1 MGLTVLYVL
10 GLEMPTEK
18 YPGYKERILGGHFFG
33 ACSVP
38 SSGKE
43 VDFLREMGFSGK
55 EFLEPSVISNL
66 FTISFSKRDMLTS
79 VRTSFKAENDS
90 LKVFFTG
97 EAFNLEELGQDAYES
112 RLVIESFDNPAQIA
126 LRLYQKQGL
135 RFPSK
140 INGFFS
146 ICIWDSRNESLVI
159 YADRFG
165 SAVPIYY
172 CLHPKG
178 LIFSSQLKMLAQIEG
193 ISMEIDPISLAIFL
207 KYSYVPAPRTI
218 LRGVFKLG
226 PGEMLIYKDGNMQN
240 QRYDNFSAVSERAFP
255 HEGKAIEE
263 YLEILTSSISKKTRD
278 FNSSRIGFFL
288 SGGLDSSANVALASI
303 SGLKNFKTF
312 GIGFEDPKI
321 DERPYARIVAD
332 HFKVPFHEYLF
343 DGSEIEDLPSMV
355 WHLDEPF
362 MENGLFLTYAGFKA
376 AKDNADLIVAGDGA
390 DQLYGTGGFAEGR
403 PIALRVFLERL
414 YLRSILDKG
423 RKHLISSFFYRDTP
437 LFKAKVMLDRSVD
450 FNDWFFWGFDEK
462 ELGEL
467 CGFSINNKSLR
478 CFSNDLRQVPKT
490 LESYYYYALIHQD
503 LEHYAFQN
511 ILFKSFRM
519 AEMFGIK
526 LREAYL
532 DNDVIKFVL
541 STHFKLKTKGSL
553 WDLLMGKRV
562 AKYLHRLSTERLL
575 PSEVLNKP
583 KQGGFVPMTFL
594 LRNPLV
600 RGKVFDY
607 LTYHNPLNEYLNV
620 PFIKTLF
627 RNYEQ
632 SLLRAPYWEAH
643 QEAKANQIMNI
654 LALSL
659 WYEIIGRGKYTNPP
673 RSSLTEFIS

>member
-1 MGLTVLYVL
+1 
-10 GLEMPTEK
+10 MPAER
-18 YPGYKERILGGHFFG
+18 YPGYEKRVMGGHFFG
-33 ACSVP
+33 TCSLPMRGKSVDFFRETGI
-38 SSGKE
+38 SGK
-43 VDFLREMGFSGK
+43 G
-55 EFLEPSVISNL
+55 FLEPSFISNL

-97 EAFNLEELGQDAYES
+97 ESFNLEELGQDAYES
-112 RLVIESFDNPAQIA
+112 GLVIESFINPAQIA
-126 LRLYQKQGL
+126 LRLYQKHGL

-146 ICIWDSRNESLVI
+146 ICIWDSRDRSVVI

-165 SAVPIYY
+165 STVPVYY
-172 CLHPKG
+172 CLYPKG
-178 LIFSSQLKMLAQIEG
+178 FIFSSQLKILAQVEDKG
-193 ISMEIDPISLAIFL
+193 MEVDPISLAAFL

-226 PGEMLIYKDGNMQN
+226 PGEMLIYKDGNIQN
-240 QRYDNFSAVSERAFP
+240 QRYDDFSPVSERAFP
-255 HEGKAIEE
+255 NENKAAEE
-263 YLEILTSSISKKTRD
+263 YLDILTSSIRKKAKGFD
-278 FNSSRIGFFL
+278 SSRIGFFL
-288 SGGLDSSANVALASI
+288 SGGLDSSANVALASR
-303 SGLKNFKTF
+303 SGLTGFKTF
-312 GIGFEDPKI
+312 GIGFENPKI
-321 DERPYARIVAD
+321 DERPYAKIVAT

-343 DGSEIEDLPSMV
+343 DGSEIEDLPAMV

-376 AKDNADLIVAGDGA
+376 AEGEVDLIIAGDGA
-390 DQLYGTGGFAEGR
+390 DQLFGTGGFADGR
-403 PIALRVFLERL
+403 PIALRYLLATFHCRTLLEK
-414 YLRSILDKG
+414 S
-423 RKHLISSFFYRDTP
+423 RKALFHPPYKDNL
-437 LFKAKVMLDRSVD
+437 LFKSKVLIDRAVD
-450 FNDWFFWGFDEK
+450 FNDWFFWGFDEN
-462 ELGEL
+462 ELAEL
-467 CGFSINNKSLR
+467 CRFLIKRDSLR
-478 CFSNDLRQVPKT
+478 CFSNDLRKVPKT
-490 LESYYYYALIHQD
+490 LASYYHHALIHQD

-532 DNDVIKFVL
+532 DKDVIEFVL

-575 PSEVLNKP
+575 PSEVFNKP

-607 LTYHNPLNEYLNV
+607 LP
-620 PFIKTLF
+620 
-627 RNYEQ
+627 
-632 SLLRAPYWEAH
+632 
-643 QEAKANQIMNI
+643 
-654 LALSL
+654 
-659 WYEIIGRGKYTNPP
+659 
-673 RSSLTEFIS
+673 